1 MEKPTVLVVDD
12 QSSNLVAF
20 EALLE
25 DFDIE
30 LLEASSGQQALELL
44 EDHDVALVLLDVQM
58 PGMDGYEVA
67 RFMQEGSK
75 THNIPIIFVT
85 AINRDIEHVLR
96 GYDSGAV
103 DFLTKPVDSRVFQS
117 KVQVFLDLHQKT
129 RKLQRTNQALETTL
143 SEVERLK
150 HHNDLLLRSIGE
162 GVLSL
167 DRRGNVIYANPSA
180 QALFDETSPIAGQP
194 LGERLPGD
202 NARKHLED
210 MLTQCLGGQRWE
222 GVLPML
228 RHDSSFPADIIAT
241 PLSDDK
247 GHIAGVSLSLRDAT
261 DRQRR
266 ELALRAETERDPLT
280 GLCNRRGF
288 ERLLHNRL
296 TYDSKRLALLYLDLD
311 EFKPVNDRL
320 GHQAGDKVLTEL
332 ATRFQAVMRQTDLI
346 ARVGGD
352 EFCVLVSAPDPE
364 QAAVIVAEKLLDV
377 ANQPLALGGMSMT
390 VGASVGI
397 ALPSLGSTPVT
408 LMHRADQAMYMAK
421 REGGARYQMAAEN
434 SRPLAAGSG
443 AVPAG

>member
-1 MEKPTVLVVDD
+1 MDKPTVLVVDD

-44 EDHDVALVLLDVQM
+44 EEHDVALVLLDVQM

-75 THNIPIIFVT
+75 THSIPIIFVT
-85 AINRDIEHVLR
+85 AINRDIEHILR

-129 RKLQRTNQALETTL
+129 HKLERANQALETTL
-143 SEVERLK
+143 GEVERLK

-180 QALFDETSPIAGQP
+180 QALFDETSPIAGTA
-194 LGERLPGD
+194 LGERLAGD
-202 NARKHLED
+202 NVRKQLDD

-247 GHIAGVSLSLRDAT
+247 GHIAGVSMSFHDAT
-261 DRQRR
+261 DRQRK
-266 ELALRAETERDPLT
+266 ELALRAQTERDPLT

-296 TYDSKRLALLYLDLD
+296 TYDAKRLALLYLDLD
-311 EFKPVNDRL
+311 EFKPVNDRM
-320 GHQAGDKVLTEL
+320 GHQAGDKVLTEVSK
-332 ATRFQAVMRQTDLI
+332 RFAEVMRQTDLI

-352 EFCVLVSAPDPE
+352 EFCILVSAPDPE
-364 QAAVIVAEKLLDV
+364 QAAIIVAEKLLEV
-377 ANQPLALGGMSMT
+377 ANTPMTLGGLSMT
-390 VGASVGI
+390 VGASIGI
-397 ALPSLGSTPVT
+397 ALPSMGSTPVT
-408 LMHRADQAMYMAK
+408 LMHKADQAMYAAK
-421 REGGARYQMAAEN
+421 RDGGARFTLASEGNRAA
-434 SRPLAAGSG
+434 AAG
-443 AVPAG
+443 A

>member
-67 RFMQEGSK
+67 RFMQESSK

-85 AINRDIEHVLR
+85 AINRDIEHILR

-129 RKLQRTNQALETTL
+129 RKLERANQALETTL
-143 SEVERLK
+143 GEVERLK

-180 QALFDETSPIAGQP
+180 QALFDETSPIAGQA
-194 LGERLPGD
+194 LSERLPGD
-202 NARKHLED
+202 NARKQLDEMITH
-210 MLTQCLGGQRWE
+210 CLGGQRWE
-222 GVLPML
+222 GLLPML

-296 TYDSKRLALLYLDLD
+296 TYDAKRLALLYLDLD

-320 GHQAGDKVLTEL
+320 GHQAGDKVLSEL
-332 ATRFQAVMRQTDLI
+332 SSRFQAVMRQTDLI

-364 QAAVIVAEKLLDV
+364 QAAVIVAEKLLSV
-377 ANQPLALGGMSMT
+377 ADNPLTIGALSMT

-408 LMHRADQAMYMAK
+408 LMHKADQAMYAAK
-421 REGGARYQMAAEN
+421 RDGGARYQ
-434 SRPLAAGSG
+434 LASESGSQMSASSG
-443 AVPAG
+443 AVPAR